1 MSTTSQN
8 VNLTLCFSIETDW
21 EIFNILERQLLLKA
35 KEAVKYAYAPYSK
48 FNVGA
53 SILLDNNEIIIGNNQ
68 ENATY
73 PNGLCAERVALFNAA
88 SNYPENKIMAI
99 ALTIDYEGK
108 NIKEPVFPCGSCRQ
122 AILEYEERWGSD
134 IKLYIIG
141 PDDDVVIINTVKE
154 ILPLAFSGTYLKHR
168 R

>member
-1 MSTTSQN
+1 MTTTSQN
-8 VNLTLCFSIETDW
+8 VNLTLSFTIETDW

-35 KEAVKYAYAPYSK
+35 KKAVKSAYAPYSK

-88 SNYPENKIMAI
+88 SNFPDNQIMAI
-99 ALTIDYEGK
+99 ALTIDYTGK
-108 NIKEPVFPCGSCRQ
+108 NISEPVFPCGSCRQ
-122 AILEYEERWGSD
+122 AILEYEERWASD
-134 IKLYIIG
+134 IKLYVIG
-141 PDDDVVIINTVKE
+141 PKEEVVIINTVKD
-154 ILPLAFSGTYLKHR
+154 ILPLAFSGTFLKHIK
-168 R
+168 